1 MASKKLTDLGEI
13 SAGLADDDLFYM
25 VNVSVPDD
33 AAKSVAVT
41 RSVLL
46 GATYLT
52 TPLTS
57 PNWNGDAKSD
67 AGPTKLDMSAV
78 FTGYPDAA
86 TGVAVKAVLLRI
98 AARDDASI
106 GTAGLYFSVGPS
118 ATYYYALQANPPGAD
133 VLASNTGICPCDA
146 NGDIYYKIN
155 ASGSGTCDC
164 WLEVWGYW
172 V

>member
-1 MASKKLTDLGEI
+1 MASMKLTDLVGQ
-13 SAGLADDDLFYM
+13 AATPADDDLIYI
-25 VNVSVPDD
+25 VDVSVASDD
-33 AAKSVAVT
+33 DKSLKIE
-41 RSVLL
+41 RSTFL

-52 TPLTS
+52 TPKTS
-57 PNWNGDAKSD
+57 TDWDGDAKSD

-78 FTGYPDAA
+78 FTGYPDM
-86 TGVAVKAVLLRI
+86 AVKAVLLRV
-98 AARDDASI
+98 AARDDAAI

-155 ASGSGTCDC
+155 ASGSGTMDC

-172 V
+172 I

>member
-1 MASKKLTDLGEI
+1 MTVTVKLTEI
-13 SAGLADDDLFYM
+13 DGMADALADGDLFYM
-25 VNVSVPDD
+25 VDISEGDPADQSKN
-33 AAKSVAVT
+33 VT
-41 RSVLL
+41 RTKLL

-57 PNWNGDAKSD
+57 TDWDGDAKSFVW
-67 AGPTKLDMSAV
+67 PTKLDMSAV
-78 FTGYPDAA
+78 FTGYPNM
-86 TGVAVKAVLLRI
+86 AVKAVLLRV
-98 AARDDASI
+98 AARDSASI
-106 GTAGLYFSVGPS
+106 GTPGLYFSVGPS

>member
-1 MASKKLTDLGEI
+1 MASKKLTDLLQQK
-13 SAGLADDDLFYM
+13 ATPADNDLIYI
-25 VNVSVPDD
+25 VDVSVVGD
-33 AAKSVAVT
+33 AGKSLSIE
-41 RSVLL
+41 RSTFLPE
-46 GATYLT
+46 TFLT
-52 TPLTS
+52 APLTS
-57 PNWNGDAKSD
+57 TDWDGDAKSD

-78 FTGYPDAA
+78 FTGYPNM
-86 TGVAVKAVLLRI
+86 AVKAVLLRV
-98 AARDDASI
+98 AARDSASI
-106 GTAGLYFSVGPS
+106 GTPGLYFSVGPS

>member
-1 MASKKLTDLGEI
+1 MFLYIVDSNEALDNNKAKEVNRSDLVGWK
-13 SAGLADDDLFYM
+13 F
-25 VNVSVPDD
+25 
-33 AAKSVAVT
+33 
-41 RSVLL
+41 
-46 GATYLT
+46 LT

-57 PNWNGDAKSD
+57 TNWDGDAKSA

-78 FTGYPDAA
+78 FTGYPNM
-86 TGVAVKAVLLRI
+86 AVKAVLLRV
-98 AARDDASI
+98 AARDSASI
-106 GTAGLYFSVGPS
+106 GTPGLYFSVGPS

-133 VLASNTGICPCDA
+133 VLSSNTGICPCDA

-172 V
+172 I

>member
-1 MASKKLTDLGEI
+1 MASKKLTDLLEQ
-13 SAGLADDDLFYM
+13 AATPADNDLIYI
-25 VNVSVPDD
+25 VDVSVPSD
-33 AAKSVAVT
+33 AGKSLSVD
-41 RSVLL
+41 RSTFL
-46 GATYLT
+46 GATYKT

-57 PNWNGDAKSD
+57 TDWDGDAKSD

-78 FTGYPDAA
+78 FTTYP
-86 TGVAVKAVLLRI
+86 TTPVKAVLLWI
-98 AARDDASI
+98 AARDDAAI

-118 ATYYYALQANPPGAD
+118 ATYYYALQANPPGTD
-133 VLASNTGICPCDA
+133 VLSSNTGICPCDA

>member
-1 MASKKLTDLGEI
+1 MANKKLSELTGMAATPADSDIIYIVDVSEPSD
-13 SAGLADDDLFYM
+13 SAKNHYIQRVKFLPETF
-25 VNVSVPDD
+25 
-33 AAKSVAVT
+33 
-41 RSVLL
+41 
-46 GATYLT
+46 LT

-57 PNWNGDAKSD
+57 TDWDGDAKSD

-78 FTGYPDAA
+78 FTNYP
-86 TGVAVKAVLLRI
+86 TTPVKAVLLRI
-98 AARDDASI
+98 AARDDAAI

-118 ATYYYALQANPPGAD
+118 ATYYYALQANPPGTD
-133 VLASNTGICPCDA
+133 VLSSNTGICPCDA

-155 ASGSGTCDC
+155 ASGAGTCDC

>member
-1 MASKKLTDLGEI
+1 MASKKLTDLTGM
-13 SAGLADDDLFYM
+13 AAVPADNDLIYM
-25 VNVSVPDD
+25 VDVSAPSD
-33 AAKSVAVT
+33 AGKSLKIQ
-41 RSVLL
+41 RSTFL

-57 PNWNGDAKSD
+57 TDWDGDGKS
-67 AGPTKLDMSAV
+67 ASWPTKLDMSAV
-78 FTGYPDAA
+78 FTGYPNM
-86 TGVAVKAVLLRI
+86 AVKAVLLRV
-98 AARDDASI
+98 AARDSASI
-106 GTAGLYFSVGPS
+106 GTPGLYFSVGPS

>member
-1 MASKKLTDLGEI
+1 MASKKLTDLTGM
-13 SAGLADDDLFYM
+13 AAVPADNDLIYM
-25 VNVSVPDD
+25 VDVSAPSD
-33 AAKSVAVT
+33 AGKSLKIQ
-41 RSVLL
+41 RSTFL

-57 PNWNGDAKSD
+57 TDWDGDAKSD

-78 FTGYPDAA
+78 FTGYPDM
-86 TGVAVKAVLLRI
+86 AVKAVLLRI
-98 AARDDASI
+98 AARDSASI
-106 GTAGLYFSVGPS
+106 GTPGLSFSVGPS
-118 ATYYYALQANPPGAD
+118 DTYYYALKANPPGAD
-133 VLASNTGICPCDA
+133 VLSSNTGICPCDA

>member
-1 MASKKLTDLGEI
+1 MANKKVTELPEIFAPADGDLLYLVDISQITDVDKAQKIARSTLLGE
-13 SAGLADDDLFYM
+13 
-25 VNVSVPDD
+25 
-33 AAKSVAVT
+33 T
-41 RSVLL
+41 W
-46 GATYLT
+46 LT

-57 PNWNGDAKSD
+57 PNWDGDAKSD
-67 AGPTKLDMSAV
+67 AGPTRLDMSVV
-78 FTGYPDAA
+78 FNKYPDM
-86 TGVAVKAVLLRI
+86 AVKAVLLRI
-98 AARDDASI
+98 AARDSASI
-106 GTAGLYFSVGPS
+106 GTPGLYFSVGPS

-133 VLASNTGICPCDA
+133 VLSSITGICPCDA

>member
-1 MASKKLTDLGEI
+1 MANKKLSELTGMAATPEDSDIIYIVDVSEPSD
-13 SAGLADDDLFYM
+13 SAKNHYIQ
-25 VNVSVPDD
+25 
-33 AAKSVAVT
+33 
-41 RSVLL
+41 RSTFLPE
-46 GATYLT
+46 TFLT

-57 PNWNGDAKSD
+57 TNWDGDAKSD

-78 FTGYPDAA
+78 FTNYP
-86 TGVAVKAVLLRI
+86 TSAVKAVLLRI
-98 AARDDASI
+98 AARDDAAI

-133 VLASNTGICPCDA
+133 VLSSNTGICPCDA

>member
-46 GATYLT
+46 GAKYLT

-57 PNWNGDAKSD
+57 TAWDGDAKSD

-78 FTGYPDAA
+78 FANYP
-86 TGVAVKAVLLRI
+86 TTPVKAVLLRV
-98 AARDDASI
+98 AARDSASI
-106 GTAGLYFSVGPS
+106 GTPGLYFSVGPS
-118 ATYYYALQANPPGAD
+118 ATYYHALQANPPGAD
-133 VLASNTGICPCDA
+133 VLSSNTGICPCDA

>member
-1 MASKKLTDLGEI
+1 MANVKLTELRTISGAPATNDL
-13 SAGLADDDLFYM
+13 LYVVD
-25 VNVSVPDD
+25 VSEAEVSNKG
-33 AAKSVAVT
+33 ASVT
-41 RSVLL
+41 RSVLV
-46 GATYLT
+46 GYTFLT

-57 PNWNGDAKSD
+57 TAWDGDAKSD
-67 AGPTKLDMSAV
+67 ASATKLDMSAV
-78 FTGYPDAA
+78 FTGYPTTAI
-86 TGVAVKAVLLRI
+86 KAVLLRV
-98 AARDDASI
+98 AARDSAAL
-106 GTAGLYFSVGPS
+106 GTTGLYFSVGPS

-172 V
+172 I

>member
-1 MASKKLTDLGEI
+1 MAYLKLSELDEM
-13 SAGLADDDLFYM
+13 SQYVAVDDDLIYIVQYANSDPF
-25 VNVSVPDD
+25 D
-33 AAKSVAVT
+33 KSKGIT
-41 RSVLL
+41 RKKLL
-46 GATYLT
+46 GEYWLT

-57 PNWNGDAKSD
+57 TDWDGDAKSD

-78 FTGYPDAA
+78 FTGYPDM
-86 TGVAVKAVLLRI
+86 AVKAVLLRI
-98 AARDDASI
+98 AARDDAAI

-133 VLASNTGICPCDA
+133 VLSSNTGICPCDA

>member
-1 MASKKLTDLGEI
+1 MASKKLTDLTGMAAVPADNDLI
-13 SAGLADDDLFYM
+13 YIVDVSA
-25 VNVSVPDD
+25 P
-33 AAKSVAVT
+33 SVAGSLKIQ
-41 RSVLL
+41 RSTFLPE
-46 GATYLT
+46 TFLT

-57 PNWNGDAKSD
+57 TNWDGDAKSD

-78 FTGYPDAA
+78 FTGYPNM
-86 TGVAVKAVLLRI
+86 AVKAVLLRV
-98 AARDDASI
+98 AARDSASI

-133 VLASNTGICPCDA
+133 VLSSNTGICPCDA

>member
-57 PNWNGDAKSD
+57 TDWDGDAKSD

-78 FTGYPDAA
+78 FTGYPP
-86 TGVAVKAVLLRI
+86 TPVKAVLLRI

>member
-1 MASKKLTDLGEI
+1 MANKKLTDLLGQ
-13 SAGLADDDLFYM
+13 AATPADNDLIYI
-25 VNVSVPDD
+25 VDVSVPSD
-33 AAKSVAVT
+33 AGKSLQIE
-41 RSVLL
+41 RSTFL
-46 GATYLT
+46 GATYKT

-57 PNWNGDAKSD
+57 TDWDGDAKSD

-78 FTGYPDAA
+78 FTNYP
-86 TGVAVKAVLLRI
+86 TSAVKAVLLRI

-133 VLASNTGICPCDA
+133 VLSSNTGICPCDA

>member
-52 TPLTS
+52 TPLKSTD
-57 PNWNGDAKSD
+57 WDGDAKSD

-78 FTGYPDAA
+78 FTGYPNM
-86 TGVAVKAVLLRI
+86 AVKAVLLRV
-98 AARDDASI
+98 AARDSASI
-106 GTAGLYFSVGPS
+106 GTPGLYFSVGPS

-133 VLASNTGICPCDA
+133 VLSSNTGICPCDA
-146 NGDIYYKIN
+146 NGDIYYKIE
-155 ASGSGTCDC
+155 ASGSGTMDC

-172 V
+172 Q

>member
-1 MASKKLTDLGEI
+1 MASKKLTDLPEQK
-13 SAGLADDDLFYM
+13 ATPADNDLIYI
-25 VNVSVPDD
+25 VDVSVPSD
-33 AAKSVAVT
+33 AGKSLQIQ
-41 RSVLL
+41 RSTFL

-52 TPLTS
+52 TPLKSTD
-57 PNWNGDAKSD
+57 WDGDAKSD
-67 AGPTKLDMSAV
+67 AWPTKLDMSAV
-78 FTGYPDAA
+78 FKGYP
-86 TGVAVKAVLLRI
+86 TTPPKAVLLRI
-98 AARDDASI
+98 AARDSASI
-106 GTAGLYFSVGPS
+106 GTPGLYFSVGPS

-133 VLASNTGICPCDA
+133 VLSSNTGICPCDA

>member
-1 MASKKLTDLGEI
+1 MASKKLTDLTGM
-13 SAGLADDDLFYM
+13 SAVPADNDLIYI
-25 VNVSVPDD
+25 VDVSAPSD
-33 AAKSVAVT
+33 AGKSLQIQ
-41 RSVLL
+41 RSTFLPE
-46 GATYLT
+46 TFLT

-57 PNWNGDAKSD
+57 TNWDGDAKSD

-78 FTGYPDAA
+78 FTGYPNM
-86 TGVAVKAVLLRI
+86 AVKAVLLRV
-98 AARDDASI
+98 AARDSASI
-106 GTAGLYFSVGPS
+106 GTPGLYFCVGPS

-133 VLASNTGICPCDA
+133 VLSSNTGICPCDA
-146 NGDIYYKIN
+146 NGDIYYKIK

>member
-1 MASKKLTDLGEI
+1 MESMKLTDLLGQSETP
-13 SAGLADDDLFYM
+13 ADNDLIYI
-25 VNVSVPDD
+25 VDVSVPSD
-33 AAKSVAVT
+33 AGKSLKIE
-41 RSVLL
+41 RSTFL

-52 TPLTS
+52 TPKTS
-57 PNWNGDAKSD
+57 TNWDGDAKSN

-78 FTGYPDAA
+78 FLNYPASPPP
-86 TGVAVKAVLLRI
+86 KAVLLRI
-98 AARDDASI
+98 AARDSAAI

-118 ATYYYALQANPPGAD
+118 ATYYCALQANPPGAD
-133 VLASNTGICPCDA
+133 VLASTTGICPCDA

-172 V
+172 I

>member
-1 MASKKLTDLGEI
+1 MPNMKI
-13 SAGLADDDLFYM
+13 SALEGGELTAPIADGDLL
-25 VNVSVPDD
+25 VAVDVSVVSD
-33 AAKSVAVT
+33 KLKTKYVK
-41 RSVLL
+41 RSTLV
-46 GATYLT
+46 GWTFLT

-57 PNWNGDAKSD
+57 TDWDGDAKSD

-78 FTGYPDAA
+78 FTGYPDM
-86 TGVAVKAVLLRI
+86 AVKAVLLRV
-98 AARDDASI
+98 AARDDAAI

-133 VLASNTGICPCDA
+133 VLSSNTGICPCDA

>member
-1 MASKKLTDLGEI
+1 MASKKLTDLPGMAAVPADNDLI
-13 SAGLADDDLFYM
+13 YIVDVSAP
-25 VNVSVPDD
+25 SD
-33 AAKSVAVT
+33 AGSLKIR
-41 RSVLL
+41 RSTFLPE
-46 GATYLT
+46 TFLT

-57 PNWNGDAKSD
+57 TNWDGDAKSD

-78 FTGYPDAA
+78 FTGYPNM
-86 TGVAVKAVLLRI
+86 AVKAVLLRV
-98 AARDDASI
+98 AARDSASI
-106 GTAGLYFSVGPS
+106 GTPGLYFSVGPS

-133 VLASNTGICPCDA
+133 VLSSNTGICPCDA
-146 NGDIYYKIN
+146 NGDIYYKIS

>member
-1 MASKKLTDLGEI
+1 MASKKLTDLPGMAAVPADNDLI
-13 SAGLADDDLFYM
+13 YIVDVSAP
-25 VNVSVPDD
+25 SD
-33 AAKSVAVT
+33 AGSLKIR
-41 RSVLL
+41 RSTFLPE
-46 GATYLT
+46 TFLT

-57 PNWNGDAKSD
+57 TNWDGDAKSD

-78 FTGYPDAA
+78 FTGYP
-86 TGVAVKAVLLRI
+86 TTPVKAVLLRI
-98 AARDDASI
+98 AARDSASI
-106 GTAGLYFSVGPS
+106 GTDGLYFSVGPS

-133 VLASNTGICPCDA
+133 VLSSNTGICPCDA
-146 NGDIYYKIN
+146 NGDIYCKIS

>member
-25 VNVSVPDD
+25 VSVSLPDD

-57 PNWNGDAKSD
+57 TDWDGDAKSD
-67 AGPTKLDMSAV
+67 EGPTKLDMSAV
-78 FTGYPDAA
+78 FTGYPDM
-86 TGVAVKAVLLRI
+86 AVKAVLLRV
-98 AARDDASI
+98 AARDSASI
-106 GTAGLYFSVGPS
+106 GTPGLYFSVGPS

-133 VLASNTGICPCDA
+133 VLASNTGLCPCDA
-146 NGDIYYKIN
+146 NGDIYFKIN

>member
-1 MASKKLTDLGEI
+1 MASKKLTDLTGK
-13 SAGLADDDLFYM
+13 AAVPADNDLIYM
-25 VNVSVPDD
+25 VDVSAPSD
-33 AAKSVAVT
+33 AGKSLSIK
-41 RSVLL
+41 RSTFL

-57 PNWNGDAKSD
+57 TDWDGDAKSD
-67 AGPTKLDMSAV
+67 EGPTKLDMSAV
-78 FTGYPDAA
+78 FTGYPDM
-86 TGVAVKAVLLRI
+86 AVKAVLLRL

-133 VLASNTGICPCDA
+133 VLSSITGICPCDA